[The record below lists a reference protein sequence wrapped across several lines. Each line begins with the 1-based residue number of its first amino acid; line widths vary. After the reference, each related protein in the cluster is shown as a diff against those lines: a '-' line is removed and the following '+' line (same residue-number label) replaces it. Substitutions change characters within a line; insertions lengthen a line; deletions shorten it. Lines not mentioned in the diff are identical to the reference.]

1 MIIGVTGTRDG
12 MNSIQIEAVGLFL
25 QDNSGEFHHGDCFGV
40 DLQAARIAK
49 HLGYRVICHPPEKD
63 YLRAFHESDEIRPKF
78 NYLRRDRNIVD
89 AVELLIVVPKQ
100 NEWQPE
106 GGTWYTYDY
115 ATRVSKPTITFFPNG
130 EIKHGKV
137 RS

>member
-1 MIIGVTGTRDG
+1 MIIGITGTRDG
-12 MNSIQIEAVGLFL
+12 MNHIQIQDVGFFL

-49 HLGYRVICHPPEKD
+49 HLGYRVVCHPPEKD
-63 YLRAFHESDEIRPKF
+63 YLRAFHESDEIRPKYS
-78 NYLRRDRNIVD
+78 YLRRDRNIVD
-89 AVELLIVVPKQ
+89 AVEILIVVPKQ

-115 ATRVSKPTITFFPNG
+115 ATRVGKPTITFFPNG
-130 EIKHGKV
+130 EITHGKV